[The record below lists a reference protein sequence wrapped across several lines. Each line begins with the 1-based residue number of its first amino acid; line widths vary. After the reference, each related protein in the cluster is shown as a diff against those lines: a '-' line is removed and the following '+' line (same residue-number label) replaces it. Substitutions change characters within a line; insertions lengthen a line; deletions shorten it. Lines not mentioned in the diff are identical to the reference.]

1 MKSENYPPPPSLRS
15 LPSVAMGIATLRGY
29 RMTSS
34 HSSKDPLRPPVSGG
48 QSVWCGHK
56 SVVTD
61 SSPCRGI
68 EGVRSPPETGGST
81 PAGGRG
87 WINSLRSPV
96 VTKFATPSAQAWNT
110 TGKEIKTLRPLRPLR
125 ENINHPVIVSSHTK
139 DTNTEAPSGYFAP
152 FSTAFICS

>member
-1 MKSENYPPPPSLRS
+1 
-15 LPSVAMGIATLRGY
+15 MGIATLRGY

-68 EGVRSPPETGGST
+68 EGVRSPPETGAST
-81 PAGGRG
+81 PQGGGG
-87 WINSLRSPV
+87 WI
-96 VTKFATPSAQAWNT
+96 Q
-110 TGKEIKTLRPLRPLR
+110 TLRPLRPLR
-125 ENINHPVIVSSHTK
+125 ENINHPAIVSFSRKGRKYRGAILLFCTAQHCQHLFVSEACDGLGLVIVVAAVFAKGDVQIDVGRS
-139 DTNTEAPSGYFAP
+139 EA
-152 FSTAFICS
+152 